1 MREEEFPYEDILRRP
16 HHVSK
21 HHPHMPL
28 LDRAAQFSPFAALRG
43 YEDAISESGRL
54 TKKRPELSEDAKREL
69 NEKLQ
74 RIFSRQ
80 ICGERDGRED
90 TDENK
95 KERLTGEIEEIEIY
109 YFEEDSLKEGGTIRK
124 IRAFPLKID
133 EINGILVLKDK
144 RRIPLEDIVDLQPVE
159 NTITE
164 GSLK

>member
-43 YEDAISESGRL
+43 YEDAISESGRF

-69 NEKLQ
+69 DEKL
-74 RIFSRQ
+74 RKILSRQ
-80 ICGERDGRED
+80 ICDERDRREE
-90 TDENK
+90 TDESG
-95 KERLTGEIEEIEIY
+95 KERLTGESGEIEIY
-109 YFEEDSLKEGGTIRK
+109 YFEEDPFKEGGEVRK
-124 IRAFPLKID
+124 IQALPIKLD

-144 RRIPLEDIVDLQPVE
+144 RRIPLEDIVDLQPAE
-159 NTITE
+159 TTIAE
-164 GSLK
+164 GDLN